1 MDTENLKSKLDI
13 PQEWLD
19 KLEPNQIAMLTA
31 LKLNSN
37 NISVSCKS
45 IKIARQTHYDW
56 VNNNPIYSQAYHD
69 ITESVIDYVES
80 SLLKNIKDGNVTA
93 QIFFLKTKAK
103 HRGYVERTE
112 VLNKNV
118 DVFDE
123 LSDTEIDEELEKL
136 EKELANE
143 K

>member
-1 MDTENLKSKLDI
+1 MENEKNKLDI
-13 PQEWLD
+13 PQEWID
-19 KLEPNQIAMLTA
+19 KLEVPQIAMLTA

-37 NISVSCKS
+37 NISVSCKQ

-56 VNNNPIYSQAYHD
+56 INNNEIYKQAYHD

-112 VLNKNV
+112 VINKSV
-118 DVFDE
+118 DEFDE
-123 LSDTEIDEELEKL
+123 LSDEDIDNEIAKIENEL
-136 EKELANE
+136 KE
-143 K
+143 